1 MKRTIKKQFWFS
13 RDEAQDLQKKA
24 KKTCLSEAALVRL
37 LLRGYEP
44 KEKPDDR
51 FYDAMR
57 EFSAIGNNIHQ
68 ISVKANALG
77 FIDTPMLREEARKW
91 HEFQIEIRKM
101 YLLPRKVS

>member
-51 FYDAMR
+51 FCIQETGSRIVASRNKSKKADKDCVSANGRVYTRQDIESTGSVDLRDA
-57 EFSAIGNNIHQ
+57 
-68 ISVKANALG
+68 
-77 FIDTPMLREEARKW
+77 LRRLDPS
-91 HEFQIEIRKM
+91 IN
-101 YLLPRKVS
+101 